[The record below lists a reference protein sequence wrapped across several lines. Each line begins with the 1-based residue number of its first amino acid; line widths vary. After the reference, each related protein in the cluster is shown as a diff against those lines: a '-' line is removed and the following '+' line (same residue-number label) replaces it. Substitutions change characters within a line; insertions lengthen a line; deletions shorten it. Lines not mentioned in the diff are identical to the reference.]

1 MGLAGTDI
9 DRAPSNRRPVAKSN
23 KMALTKPEI
32 PFNNLILNLAMTV
45 AGAVVLETFVVLTAG
60 QIIVGL
66 LCKSFNMWLEMG
78 APGAY

>member
-1 MGLAGTDI
+1 MALAGMDT
-9 DRAPSNRRPVAKSN
+9 DRAPSNRKPVKPA

-32 PFNNLILNLAMTV
+32 PFNNLILNLAMTI
-45 AGAVVLETFVVLTAG
+45 AGALVLETFVVLTAG